1 MPMTIPCWLTVAL
14 TQFPI
19 LSVSITSDLLSAFC
33 VCVLFII
40 LLQCQ
45 YFTSLDTILR
55 NVFFYLS
62 KQNQLVQHNPKIG
75 VIASSSDLALQSVQ
89 VHQAGNYSC
98 VASNVEGDGESNT
111 LELKV
116 MCTYSL
122 CSTI

>member
-1 MPMTIPCWLTVAL
+1 MTIPCWLTVAL

-19 LSVSITSDLLSAFC
+19 LSVSITSDLLSAFLC

-62 KQNQLVQHNPKIG
+62 QQNQLVQHNPKIG